1 MPETESGSAASTNI
15 DARQIADAIRDID
28 SQISGA
34 IRVLLDKVY
43 VSASR
48 GGFSQS
54 DVLDIVVRGEKVG
67 TFFSSTYHREAA
79 KFWMAVGPANALQ
92 METVPETARG
102 TSKLDGR
109 IHAWNFK
116 AAEDAMRM
124 FVHEYRK
131 ALGRSDKE
139 QSESIHQAS
148 CSTIV
153 RLVSAVNGRA
163 GGHTHRTTFRARSV
177 QHARRA
183 RRAQS
188 VGQVLV
194 HARYRDQRPSFLL
207 GDTGFI

>member
-54 DVLDIVVRGEKVG
+54 DVLDIVVRWEKVG

-92 METVPETARG
+92 MKP
-102 TSKLDGR
+102 SQKLQEELR
-109 IHAWNFK
+109 NLMVESHAWNFK

-124 FVHEYRK
+124 F
-131 ALGRSDKE
+131 
-139 QSESIHQAS
+139 
-148 CSTIV
+148 
-153 RLVSAVNGRA
+153 
-163 GGHTHRTTFRARSV
+163 
-177 QHARRA
+177 
-183 RRAQS
+183 
-188 VGQVLV
+188 
-194 HARYRDQRPSFLL
+194 
-207 GDTGFI
+207 